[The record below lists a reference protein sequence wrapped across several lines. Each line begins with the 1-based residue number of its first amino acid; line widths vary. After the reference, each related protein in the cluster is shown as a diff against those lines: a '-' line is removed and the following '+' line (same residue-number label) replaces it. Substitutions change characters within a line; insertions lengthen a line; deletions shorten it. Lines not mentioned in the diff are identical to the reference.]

1 MKVKISTGR
10 SSKPVDVDCHKVS
23 CSYSGYM
30 YLSECPSVIQLS
42 LNVKTMNHP
51 DLSVGW
57 GSGGGGVSYVA
68 LQSCL
73 QRSCLLSADK
83 YSIKSIINK
92 GNSIRLNISHFFQK
106 KCLENFNVFF
116 FVQSRIHIEEAPWEL
131 LNAKF

>member
-1 MKVKISTGR
+1 MKVKNSMGR

-57 GSGGGGVSYVA
+57 GSGGVGGIICSFTI
-68 LQSCL
+68 
-73 QRSCLLSADK
+73 LLAAK
-83 YSIKSIINK
+83 LFIICRQIFNQKHNK
-92 GNSIRLNISHFFQK
+92 
-106 KCLENFNVFF
+106 
-116 FVQSRIHIEEAPWEL
+116 
-131 LNAKF
+131 

>member
-1 MKVKISTGR
+1 MILKLLNRKKLQLRLMKVKNSTGR

-57 GSGGGGVSYVA
+57 SSGGGGY
-68 LQSCL
+68 
-73 QRSCLLSADK
+73 
-83 YSIKSIINK
+83 
-92 GNSIRLNISHFFQK
+92 HM
-106 KCLENFNVFF
+106 
-116 FVQSRIHIEEAPWEL
+116 
-131 LNAKF
+131 